1 MTSLDMLKIRI
12 IDVSDKGYEI
22 NETIKVSDIQPVD
35 VESIPIEFI
44 QVDGIMKKIGKNFLF
59 QGRINGYF
67 THVCDRCLDDMRY
80 DLDKEIVWLFERG
93 FCDLNV
99 IVGNNRDDGK
109 TKKTKEEFDDLAE
122 KRTFQGDEIDLTPY
136 IWEELVL
143 DTPYKFLCKE
153 DCAGLCPICGV
164 NLNHITCSC
173 GVDKEDES
181 IHLAN
186 TKLSEL
192 LQEINLN
199 LKEK

>member
-44 QVDGIMKKIGKNFLF
+44 QVDGTMKKIGKNFLF

-93 FCDLNV
+93 LCDIYLNV
-99 IVGNNRDDGK
+99 IVDKIEMMGRL
-109 TKKTKEEFDDLAE
+109 KKQK
-122 KRTFQGDEIDLTPY
+122 KI
-136 IWEELVL
+136 
-143 DTPYKFLCKE
+143 
-153 DCAGLCPICGV
+153 
-164 NLNHITCSC
+164 
-173 GVDKEDES
+173 
-181 IHLAN
+181 
-186 TKLSEL
+186 
-192 LQEINLN
+192 
-199 LKEK
+199 